1 MSNWLKTKV
10 LDPLLNLLKQGTTPS
25 KLGWSV
31 AAGFAIGTSPLIG
44 TSTILCVVVGFIF
57 RLNHPAIQI
66 AHLALSPLQFP
77 FLFFF
82 IYAGEKLFNQPHIV
96 PIIIQE
102 VKSGSFSPFAT
113 VETYWSS
120 FWHAGLVWLL
130 VAIPLVI
137 ILGLS
142 LSAFFH
148 RIKNSTE
155 ATP

>member
-10 LDPLLNLLKQGTTPS
+10 LDPLVNLLKQGTTPS

-44 TSTILCVVVGFIF
+44 TSTILCVVVGSIF

-66 AHLALSPLQFP
+66 VHLALSPLQFP

-102 VKSGSFSPFAT
+102 IKSGSFSPFAT
-113 VETYWSS
+113 VGTYWSS

-130 VAIPLVI
+130 VAIPLLI

-142 LSAFFH
+142 LSTFFH
-148 RIKNSTE
+148 RIKK
-155 ATP
+155 ATQ